1 MNLPLVSFSIYRCF
15 RDRSEIIYFQQFTKI
30 FVTERAKPCPII
42 QTMSN
47 RKWLAVYTKPRWE
60 KKIDRVLIEAG
71 IESYCPLNKVHRRWS
86 DRMKLVEE
94 PLFKSYVFVHINS
107 QEEKKVREV
116 HGVLNFVYWLGKPAV
131 IKQKEIE
138 RIKRFLNDYNNVSTE
153 PLAIKPQDKVVVTS
167 GALMEQR
174 GKVIRNLGN
183 RIELEITSL
192 GYKLIAFVDK
202 HKIAVLPK

>member
-1 MNLPLVSFSIYRCF
+1 
-15 RDRSEIIYFQQFTKI
+15 
-30 FVTERAKPCPII
+30 
-42 QTMSN
+42 
-47 RKWLAVYTKPRWE
+47 
-60 KKIDRVLIEAG
+60 
-71 IESYCPLNKVHRRWS
+71 
-86 DRMKLVEE
+86 
-94 PLFKSYVFVHINS
+94 LFKSYVFVHINS

>member
-1 MNLPLVSFSIYRCF
+1 
-15 RDRSEIIYFQQFTKI
+15 
-30 FVTERAKPCPII
+30 
-42 QTMSN
+42 MSN

-153 PLAIKPQDKVVVTS
+153 PLTIKPQDKVVVTS